1 MNVICIGYF
10 DKHSRF
16 FLDIREWIKTNTD
29 HSVKF
34 KTLSIHFGGYL
45 YNILRFKYSTWIN
58 FKAWFKIFT
67 NRRKYEKQLQSK
79 AYKGIDIEKHIE
91 FHLKLNKQ
99 APVDALCLQAMAYI
113 DIFEA
118 MFNKIIP
125 NYLLTLGDSR
135 LCIEIAV
142 EVAKQ
147 KKIKVFFIE
156 QGPFKTTFF
165 DDKGVNANLSIR
177 KNTELMRTITEHNNP
192 NQQKAIKYNR
202 SPIYRGLDILLM
214 TLFENTVIYP
224 PDLKFTD
231 INSYRK
237 KNSSKKSKIDIKNM
251 NYILFPM
258 QIPLDVNMIYH
269 SPNYNS
275 HLEIVKDLFEHLP
288 DKFKLILREHPL
300 YIGKYDNELYEYIN
314 THNIC
319 IDNTSTLNKALDSAS
334 VVIVNNSTVGIEAI
348 SRYKPVIVLGNAF
361 YDNKKVCFKL
371 NNKCE
376 LSELIKLAILNEP
389 NIIEIDR
396 FINLLYNT
404 VMLKGGVTDKNLISS
419 KTIANHLISNF

>member
-1 MNVICIGYF
+1 MKIVCISTLDKFSRFYF
-10 DKHSRF
+10 DLNHTLKS
-16 FLDIREWIKTNTD
+16 KTNC
-29 HSVKF
+29 SLKII
-34 KTLSIHFGGYL
+34 SIHFSGFL
-45 YNILRFKYSTWIN
+45 YTLLRCKYSCFISFYLWIKVL
-58 FKAWFKIFT
+58 FKKKLYAQIIGKS
-67 NRRKYEKQLQSK
+67 NS
-79 AYKGIDIEKHIE
+79 YKGLKYNDFTK
-91 FHLKLNKQ
+91 FHLGLNKNISTKRLQYQ
-99 APVDALCLQAMAYI
+99 ALAYI
-113 DIFEA
+113 DF
-118 MFNKIIP
+118 FNKFFNNQKPDFLISIS
-125 NYLLTLGDSR
+125 DSR
-135 LCIEIAV
+135 MCVEIAV

-156 QGPFKTTFF
+156 QGPFNTTFF
-165 DDKGVNANLSIR
+165 DDEGVNANLSIR
-177 KNTELMRTITEHNNP
+177 KNTELMCTITEHNNP
-192 NQQKAIKYNR
+192 NQQKTIKYNR

-314 THNIC
+314 THNIY

-371 NNKCE
+371 NNKHE
-376 LSELIKLAILNEP
+376 LGELIKLATLNEP

-404 VMLKGGVTDKNLISS
+404 VMLKGGVTDKNLTSS